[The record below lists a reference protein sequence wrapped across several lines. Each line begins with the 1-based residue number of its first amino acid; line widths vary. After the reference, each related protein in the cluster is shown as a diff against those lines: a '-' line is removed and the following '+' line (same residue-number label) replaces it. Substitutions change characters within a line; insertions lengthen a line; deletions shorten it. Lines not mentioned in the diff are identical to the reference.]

1 MNNNLKILIPLL
13 GAIALT
19 SAFAKGGAGGMQ
31 MPPPVVLAQ
40 AVKTQPWQQEIHAT
54 GSLSALD
61 GIVVRPEIPG
71 RVTQIYFKS
80 GEDVTQGTPL
90 MALDQNILQA
100 QLKSYQANLVLR
112 QQQYDRAGKLYKLNA
127 VAQAD
132 FQTAESNLRA
142 AQAQTDEAAAQL
154 KQAII
159 TAPFNGRLGLRLV
172 SVGDYVT
179 PGQNLVN
186 LQSLNPIVVN
196 FSVPEV
202 YLNKIAVGDNVE
214 IHSDAFPNQAFN
226 GKVYALDSV
235 IDPNTRT
242 LPMRATIPNPDKKL
256 LPGSFVEVTLFAGQ
270 QQNVITIPQMAILSS
285 LQGNYVY
292 RLVDGKAIKTP
303 IEILSRGDTN
313 TIIKSGL
320 KAGDI
325 IITDG
330 QIKITQNDTPVMA
343 QIVANKQTF

>member
-1 MNNNLKILIPLL
+1 MVFL
-13 GAIALT
+13 AAC
-19 SAFAKGGAGGMQ
+19 AKGGPKGGGIE

-40 AVKTQPWQQEIHAT
+40 AVETHPWQQEIHAT

-61 GIVVRPEIPG
+61 GIMVRPEIAG
-71 RVTQIYFKS
+71 RVTQIYFQS
-80 GEDVTQGTPL
+80 GEDVKQGTPL
-90 MALDQNILQA
+90 IALDQDILQA

-112 QQQYDRAGKLYKLNA
+112 KQQYDRSIKLYKLNA
-127 VAQAD
+127 IAQAD
-132 FQTAESNLRA
+132 LQTAESNLRA

-179 PGQNLVN
+179 PGQNIVN

-202 YLNKIAVGDNVE
+202 YLNKISVGDGVE
-214 IHSDAFPNQAFN
+214 IHADGFPNQTFT
-226 GKVYALDSV
+226 GRVYAMDSV

-242 LPMRATIPNPDKKL
+242 LSMRATIANPDKKL
-256 LPGSFVEVTLFAGQ
+256 LPGSFVEVALFAGQ
-270 QQNVITIPQMAILSS
+270 SQQVITIPQIAILSS
-285 LQGNYVY
+285 LEGSYVY
-292 RLVDGKAIKTP
+292 RLIDGKAIQTP
-303 IEILSRGDTN
+303 IEILSRGDETAV
-313 TIIKSGL
+313 IKTGL
-320 KAGDI
+320 KPGDV

-343 QIVANKQTF
+343 KIITAKVTK